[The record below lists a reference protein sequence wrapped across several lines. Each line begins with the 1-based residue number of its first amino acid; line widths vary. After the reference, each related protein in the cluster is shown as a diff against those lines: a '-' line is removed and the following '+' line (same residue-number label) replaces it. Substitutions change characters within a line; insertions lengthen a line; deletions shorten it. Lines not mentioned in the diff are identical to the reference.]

1 MADARGIERRR
12 TRDAHGD
19 ARLRFQPTDAGDARF
34 RGHART
40 PDESRLGR
48 DHRVDA
54 RERRHGCERTRGSTS
69 SVRFSDGVARVASAG
84 MPRDAR
90 VSASL
95 SSPETRARRCLD
107 DPRVRFLTPA
117 DEPDENSPVASHRRA
132 LPRRRRPLRGRL
144 PGQAGPRFLLLL
156 LRALPSETSKV
167 TTTATAILPCAAVE
181 GPGCGLVA
189 LGAAARGV
197 ETSGLEWNLS
207 LPAGKGRT
215 RKGGAAEEGEG
226 GSPALEMGGL
236 QSTSN
241 SILEG
246 GRVTVTSTAPLLWTT
261 TLREEWR

>member
-1 MADARGIERRR
+1 MARATRRYRRRRRSRRVVAFTKVAEEVILVADARGIERRR

-84 MPRDAR
+84 MSRDAR

-132 LPRRRRPLRGRL
+132 LPRRGRRRPRR
-144 PGQAGPRFLLLL
+144 PARTSPRR
-156 LRALPSETSKV
+156 RAPS
-167 TTTATAILPCAAVE
+167 
-181 GPGCGLVA
+181 
-189 LGAAARGV
+189 GV
-197 ETSGLEWNLS
+197 
-207 LPAGKGRT
+207 
-215 RKGGAAEEGEG
+215 
-226 GSPALEMGGL
+226 
-236 QSTSN
+236 
-241 SILEG
+241 
-246 GRVTVTSTAPLLWTT
+246 
-261 TLREEWR
+261 